1 MKFHVQV
8 LDIGSDQDNGIAM
21 LSFANL
27 LSLLPCQVKDWNDG
41 QERERMK
48 NLWYLKAD
56 TICYKVAETET

>member
-27 LSLLPCQVKDWNDG
+27 LGLLPCQVKDWNDG
-41 QERERMK
+41 QERERENEESMISESRY
-48 NLWYLKAD
+48 NLL
-56 TICYKVAETET
+56 